1 MAYGLSVGRWFVGK
15 VIFDYDKPPIR
26 IQGPSVPLSIVILA
40 AGQGKRMHSD
50 LPKVLQPLGGSTL
63 LEYVLHSA
71 ATLKPAAMY
80 VVYGHGGEQVLN
92 TLRHLPVQWIFQ
104 AEQLGTGHAVMQAL
118 PQIPDDH
125 DVLVLYGDV
134 PMLRQKTLEALVASA
149 QRGELAILTANL
161 ADPTGYGR
169 ILRDAAGDVQGVV
182 EEKDAT
188 SEQRRIKES
197 STGPLAARAS
207 HLRGWL
213 KQVRNHNAQKEY
225 YLPDVIAL
233 AVKDGTLV
241 TAVLAESE
249 EEVAG
254 VNDRRQLAAAEHAL
268 RRQNAEA
275 LMQRGVTLRD
285 PERIDVRGQLECGRD
300 VVIDINC
307 IFEGRVR
314 LGNRV
319 CIGPNV
325 VMRDCELGDDTEV
338 FANCVLENTLV
349 GARARIGPFARLRPD
364 THLADEVHI
373 GNFVEVKKSRLGRG
387 TKANHLAY
395 LGDAEI
401 GKQVNV
407 GAGTITCNYD
417 GVNKHRTV
425 IGDDA
430 FIGSNTSLV
439 APVTVGAGATIG
451 AGSVISKDAPAE
463 ALTLERSQQKTVAG
477 WKRPKKGS

>member
-1 MAYGLSVGRWFVGK
+1 M
-15 VIFDYDKPPIR
+15 
-26 IQGPSVPLSIVILA
+26 PLSIVILA

-63 LEYVLHSA
+63 LEHVVHTA
-71 ATLKPAAMY
+71 AQLKPVATY
-80 VVYGHGGEQVLN
+80 VVYGHGGEQVPNALK
-92 TLRHLPVQWIFQ
+92 HLSVQWVLQ
-104 AEQLGTGHAVMQAL
+104 AEQLGTGHAVMQVL

-134 PMLRQKTLEALVASA
+134 PLLRLETLRALVACA
-149 QRGELAILTANL
+149 QRGELAILAANL
-161 ADPTGYGR
+161 SDPRGYGR
-169 ILRDAAGDVQGVV
+169 ILRDAAGEVQGVV

-188 SEQRRIKES
+188 AEQRRLNES
-197 STGPLAARAS
+197 STGPLATRAA

-213 KQVRNHNAQKEY
+213 KSIGNANAQKEY

-241 TAVLAESE
+241 TAVLAETE

-254 VNDRRQLAAAEHAL
+254 INDRQQLAAAERAL
-268 RRQNAEA
+268 RRQTADA

-285 PERIDVRGQLECGRD
+285 PERIDLRGELQCGRD

-307 IFEGRVR
+307 IFEGRVK

-319 CIGPNV
+319 HIGPHV
-325 VMRDCELGDDTEV
+325 LIRDCELGDDTEV
-338 FANCVLENTLV
+338 YANSMLED
-349 GARARIGPFARLRPD
+349 ARIGERVRIGPFARLRPGAA
-364 THLADEVHI
+364 LADEVHV
-373 GNFVEVKKSRLGRG
+373 GNFVEVKNSQLGEG
-387 TKANHLAY
+387 SKANHLAY

-439 APVTVGAGATIG
+439 APVSVGAGATIG
-451 AGSVISKDAPAE
+451 AGSVISKDAPAGE
-463 ALTLERSQQKTVAG
+463 LTLERSQQKTVAG
-477 WKRPKKGS
+477 WKRPQKKP